1 MVLDVRVG
9 KFLDTSLIDVDV
21 QPGVVRC
28 LIKGLLLQLVLPE
41 VRTAGLPQ
49 CSRQRVHSPH
59 AHACL
64 QEVMPDYAD
73 CQRSKTTGALVVTM
87 PKVNSSSSSGPAADH
102 RPFVTSAKGRVAST
116 RASGRQGGPKAA
128 TGAAADISAVSA
140 TRRAVVVAS
149 AGGADDDDEPPPPL

>member
-49 CSRQRVHSPH
+49 CSRQRVHSAAH
-59 AHACL
+59 MRTHAC
-64 QEVMPDYAD
+64 
-73 CQRSKTTGALVVTM
+73 
-87 PKVNSSSSSGPAADH
+87 
-102 RPFVTSAKGRVAST
+102 
-116 RASGRQGGPKAA
+116 
-128 TGAAADISAVSA
+128 
-140 TRRAVVVAS
+140 RR
-149 AGGADDDDEPPPPL
+149 